1 MPSELQIPELKRLV
15 ILGAGAVGAS
25 LAGLLH
31 QSGFPVVLIARGE
44 HGRVL
49 RESGL
54 CLRMPHQTLRLKLDC
69 YAHPEEVPWQPGDV
83 AMLATKLQDARGALN
98 DLQAAA
104 GRLMPVVC
112 AVNGLHGE
120 RWAAERFE
128 TVLSMLVWVLAT
140 HLVPGEVRLHSS
152 GPLGVLDTGPH
163 QGAQALTLSAALAG
177 RLRAAGFDA
186 IVRPD
191 ILLWKR
197 AKWISNIGGAAQA
210 LIRDDWQSVVRAA
223 RSEAQEILDAAG
235 IERIPREQFLK
246 RVEHV
251 RAEEIDG
258 HAREGG
264 SSWQSH
270 ARGQPME
277 TPWIEGALVALAAQH
292 GLRAPINARL
302 EEAAQTQRAWTAA
315 EILGPGAGGEVH

>member
-1 MPSELQIPELKRLV
+1 MPSQPQPFELERLV

-54 CLRMPHQTLRLKLDC
+54 CLRMPHQTLRLKLTC
-69 YAHPEEVPWQPGDV
+69 YAHPEEVPWQPGDM
-83 AMLATKLQDARGALN
+83 AMLATKLQDARGAMD

-104 GRLMPVVC
+104 GKSMPLVC

-120 RWAAERFE
+120 QWAAERFE
-128 TVLSMLVWVLAT
+128 TVLSMMVWVLAT
-140 HLVPGEVRLHSS
+140 HLLPGEVRLHSS

-163 QGAQALTLSAALAG
+163 QGAQAAALSAALCT

-186 IVRPD
+186 TSRAD

-210 LIRDDWQSVVRAA
+210 LVSDDWQSVVRAA
-223 RSEAQEILDAAG
+223 RVEAQGILDAAG
-235 IERIPREQFLK
+235 IERIPRERFLE
-246 RVEHV
+246 RVQQI
-251 RAEEIDG
+251 RSEEIEG
-258 HAREGG
+258 LAREGG
-264 SSWQSH
+264 SAWQSRE
-270 ARGQPME
+270 RGQPME
-277 TPWIEGALVALAAQH
+277 TPWIEGALVALAEQH

-302 EEAAQTQRAWTAA
+302 AQASQTPRAYKSE
-315 EILGPGAGGEVH
+315 EILGLGGLGEVL